1 MRLWLAWAETEAPAP
16 RGAVHP
22 QWSFGDPGPR
32 NGVPGAPQRG
42 LQETVSLPVSPL
54 SAQTRNAGGA
64 AQAAGAAVLRSPR
77 QPGVL
82 GLSPGVLL
90 CRTGVSADAVG
101 TGWGDVGRRRAWTGP
116 GQPAPLDR
124 GAQRGQHRSDQIPSQ
139 GRPAGLGL
147 DFTHRG
153 QASGFG
159 PTLLPTHPPRQPG
172 PVPEGTLPGG
182 HVPWR
187 ACSVEGTLPGGHV
200 PHWVFSCSVHVS
212 GLPSDK
218 TVAAL
223 YGISLRDG
231 ESGGH
236 FSPLVY
242 YLTW

>member
-1 MRLWLAWAETEAPAP
+1 MEFLEHL
-16 RGAVHP
+16 RGAFRRPSLCLSVP
-22 QWSFGDPGPR
+22 RPLRPEMPTGPR
-32 NGVPGAPQRG
+32 RQQGRPCLGARPLTRRPPQQDR
-42 LQETVSLPVSPL
+42 
-54 SAQTRNAGGA
+54 
-64 AQAAGAAVLRSPR
+64 
-77 QPGVL
+77 
-82 GLSPGVLL
+82 
-90 CRTGVSADAVG
+90 VSADAVG
-101 TGWGDVGRRRAWTGP
+101 TGWGDVGCRRAWTGP

-124 GAQRGQHRSDQIPSQ
+124 GAQRRQHHSDQIPSQ
-139 GRPAGLGL
+139 GRPAGLSL

-159 PTLLPTHPPRQPG
+159 PTLLPTHPPRRPG

-223 YGISLRDG
+223 
-231 ESGGH
+231 
-236 FSPLVY
+236 
-242 YLTW
+242 